1 MTSYIRNRTWRE
13 IFFIQCVFDD
23 DEQLQRDQNL
33 TKTISSAQN
42 DVNVSKVRL
51 SFLHKMPV

>member
-33 TKTISSAQN
+33 AKTISSAQN